1 MAQVDIATPR
11 LPRRCRGQQAGGAG
25 TQYVAVR
32 TQLEHR
38 LLACPAHER
47 TAAETFDRLAQTTL
61 ELVTLDLPGN
71 VLHARLESQCA
82 GRQAGEQGQQ
92 G

>member
-1 MAQVDIATPR
+1 
-11 LPRRCRGQQAGGAG
+11 LPRRSGCQQSGRAR

-32 TQLEHR
+32 AQLEHR
-38 LLACPAHER
+38 LLARAAYELT
-47 TAAETFDRLAQTTL
+47 TAKTVDRLDQPAF
-61 ELVTLDLPGN
+61 ELVTLDLPGD
-71 VLHARLESQCA
+71 VLHARLEGQRA

>member
-1 MAQVDIATPR
+1 LFTCP
-11 LPRRCRGQQAGGAG
+11 
-25 TQYVAVR
+25 TH
-32 TQLEHR
+32 E
-38 LLACPAHER
+38 LAAAKTFYWLDK
-47 TAAETFDRLAQTTL
+47 TAL